1 MSARYNISRF
11 IAPLMALLL
20 MMPVIAR
27 ADSHAVTPSDTIRP
41 DTIPVTPRPIAG
53 WAGIGAGAAMLGGAT
68 LMRQAYPRNYHVGP
82 VNSRSD
88 RGTDYLQYA
97 PLAAPW
103 ILKAAGVPTRSGWG
117 RMAVSQ
123 GAAIAIMA
131 GSVKAMKESIHSV
144 RPDGSDDKSF
154 PSGHTAWAFMGA
166 TMMARELGE
175 VSPWYAV
182 GAYAFATGVAVER
195 AVDRHHYPTDV
206 VAGAGIG
213 ILSANLGYLIG
224 DLIFGRNGL
233 ELRGEDL
240 RLNSNFSYLS
250 LETGLSLPLGPIKA
264 GDTRIQRLPALSA
277 SLRGGWAISE
287 HWGLGLEL
295 GLLSTPLI
303 TDVRHDR
310 TYVKSLSSLSAIVA
324 PYYICSLSNRVSFT
338 AEAAAGYRH
347 NLPLNLDDS
356 SIESGTSSPVGR
368 MSVGCVLRLS
378 PHFSA
383 RASVGYEMS
392 RYRFTV
398 RPSTAYH
405 IPAPASTHG
414 LSSALLVSLSSRYE
428 F

>member
-27 ADSHAVTPSDTIRP
+27 ADSHAPTDTIRP

-53 WAGIGAGAAMLGGAT
+53 WAGIGAGAAMLGGAA

-144 RPDGSDDKSF
+144 RPDGFDDKSF

-206 VAGAGIG
+206 
-213 ILSANLGYLIG
+213 
-224 DLIFGRNGL
+224 
-233 ELRGEDL
+233 
-240 RLNSNFSYLS
+240 
-250 LETGLSLPLGPIKA
+250 GPE
-264 GDTRIQRLPALSA
+264 P
-277 SLRGGWAISE
+277 E
-287 HWGLGLEL
+287 
-295 GLLSTPLI
+295 
-303 TDVRHDR
+303 
-310 TYVKSLSSLSAIVA
+310 
-324 PYYICSLSNRVSFT
+324 
-338 AEAAAGYRH
+338 
-347 NLPLNLDDS
+347 
-356 SIESGTSSPVGR
+356 
-368 MSVGCVLRLS
+368 
-378 PHFSA
+378 
-383 RASVGYEMS
+383 
-392 RYRFTV
+392 
-398 RPSTAYH
+398 
-405 IPAPASTHG
+405 
-414 LSSALLVSLSSRYE
+414 
-428 F
+428 